1 MTPDDAYRRFQHL
14 KSHVYAKLITQ
25 LRSDEELI
33 NGDFA
38 KRIIPDEWM
47 DEGLQPTVPPTA
59 YNAVVNASDHI
70 LASPRNYIPI
80 RPVNDSME
88 AAREQAENQRR
99 FHDMWWARVYEDQ
112 GAPLERAKRKMIRG
126 KMVLKKT
133 IRFDLL
139 PDMPDEPNGD
149 DKRKFARAVK
159 RIARSKFLWNLDVCP
174 SENVFEDP
182 VNPWDPSYVYEEY
195 EIYAGD
201 LVERYPDLYD
211 EYGHGD
217 PMRKIPYVEM
227 WTKPYKDD
235 PGSYVVWVNGK
246 VIHEADNP
254 YSWETDFSTE
264 ETRDYDGYVPY
275 AIADPG
281 FGEVDSDSNP
291 EDRYVSILGPISSV
305 LTSEARF
312 LTEMEAWLR
321 MYVFPALVTVNMEE
335 IEDGEKEFR
344 LGPGT
349 HLNIRPD
356 QQVDILRWGEAPVT
370 LMQGLQRVN
379 AYADEASKFG
389 ALGGAP
395 QVGVDTATE
404 SESLTRNAATKLS
417 GPISG
422 MQRACQKVNS
432 WVLMD
437 IEHIIGTSVTLY
449 GAFVNTENETTI
461 GPRDINGYYYT
472 NVTFETADEN
482 MVNARKARLWA
493 DLYRIMPGLSERTAM
508 DKMGID
514 DPTQEQ
520 DERSV
525 EDLMRAMPMQQAQM
539 LMALAGLGEVG
550 DIVRD
555 AYAAGIEAGRPPG
568 QNGRPPM
575 GDEQALTTVDTLGN
589 PAEPVVS
596 EARMN
601 AQVDQVQR
609 QYQ

>member
-1 MTPDDAYRRFQHL
+1 
-14 KSHVYAKLITQ
+14 
-25 LRSDEELI
+25 
-33 NGDFA
+33 
-38 KRIIPDEWM
+38 
-47 DEGLQPTVPPTA
+47 
-59 YNAVVNASDHI
+59 
-70 LASPRNYIPI
+70 
-80 RPVNDSME
+80 ME